1 MILRVDTAS
10 AVPPYDQIRS
20 QVATMIATGMLP
32 VGRRLP
38 TIRQLAVDLGL
49 AGGTI
54 ARAYRELEQA
64 GLIRSRGRHGTFV
77 LERPLD
83 PHPDRERALIEAAG
97 VFAAQAAQ
105 AGVDPHLALDR
116 AMHALFS
123 EDGDASEPEGVGKH
137 PHPASQPKSA

>member
-10 AVPPYDQIRS
+10 AVPPYEQIRG
-20 QVATMIATGMLP
+20 QIATMIASGILP

-38 TIRQLAVDLGL
+38 TIRQLAADLGL
-49 AGGTI
+49 AGGTV

-77 LERPLD
+77 LERRLD
-83 PHPDRERALIEAAG
+83 PHRERERALVQAAS

-116 AMHALFS
+116 AMEALLAK
-123 EDGDASEPEGVGKH
+123 DGDASRRERYRGH
-137 PHPASQPKSA
+137 PRPASHPESA

>member
-10 AVPPYDQIRS
+10 AVPPYEQIRG
-20 QVATMIATGMLP
+20 QIATMIGTGVLP

-38 TIRQLAVDLGL
+38 TIRQLAADLGL

-77 LERPLD
+77 LAPPID
-83 PHPDRERALIEAAG
+83 PHSD
-97 VFAAQAAQ
+97 
-105 AGVDPHLALDR
+105 
-116 AMHALFS
+116 
-123 EDGDASEPEGVGKH
+123 
-137 PHPASQPKSA
+137 

>member
-1 MILRVDTAS
+1 MILRVDTDS
-10 AVPPYDQIRS
+10 AVPPYEQIRT
-20 QVATMIATGMLP
+20 QIATMVASGILP
-32 VGRRLP
+32 GGRRLP
-38 TIRQLAVDLGL
+38 TIRQLAADLGL

-97 VFAAQAAQ
+97 VLAAQAAQ

-116 AMHALFS
+116 AMQALFS
-123 EDGDASEPEGVGKH
+123 QDGDASEPERYRTH
-137 PHPASQPKSA
+137 PHSASQSKLA